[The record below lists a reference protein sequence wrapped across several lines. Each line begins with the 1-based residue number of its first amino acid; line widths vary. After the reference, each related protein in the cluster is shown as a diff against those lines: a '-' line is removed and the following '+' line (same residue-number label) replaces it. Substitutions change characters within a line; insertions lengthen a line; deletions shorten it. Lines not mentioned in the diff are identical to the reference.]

1 MCSSSFGSTWLSLAH
16 GVSFVFL
23 VVVVF
28 LVIFVVVIGLASL
41 LTLKDGSVG
50 FNIANRLLLLCR
62 RAETLA
68 SNVEVLKLELLDPRL
83 EHLVLLSKLD

>member
-1 MCSSSFGSTWLSLAH
+1 MCASSFGPAWLSLAH
-16 GVSFVFL
+16 GVSLVFL

-28 LVIFVVVIGLASL
+28 LVVFVVVIRLASL

-62 RAETLA
+62 SAETLS
-68 SNVEVLKLELLDPRL
+68 SNIEVLKFELLDPCL